1 MAAREPASETAAAS
15 LQGLTVAGGV
25 AATRGNASPSCLR
38 KKVGRVK
45 DFWDLYYMLST
56 PGLNAMAN
64 MSLQVDNHAQQDADA
79 DTFIKTP
86 ECLPPPVSASTTG
99 RRKKKLFTQSLGPQ
113 EFE

>member
-1 MAAREPASETAAAS
+1 
-15 LQGLTVAGGV
+15 
-25 AATRGNASPSCLR
+25 
-38 KKVGRVK
+38 
-45 DFWDLYYMLST
+45 MLST